1 MQWLLEQI
9 VHVVKSELSWWGKTK
24 DLLLLA
30 IMAPLLVALLV
41 SRASA
46 HVVRLLSHLE
56 AATTRALARV
66 LLYMQSKMRSYGPR
80 RRGVGVQR
88 FM

>member
-9 VHVVKSELSWWGKTK
+9 AHVVKSELSWWLKAI
-24 DLLLLA
+24 DLSLLA
-30 IMAPLLVALLV
+30 IMVPLLGALRV

-46 HVVRLLSHLE
+46 HVVILMSRLE
-56 AATTRALARV
+56 AAMTRALARA
-66 LLYMQSKMRSYGPR
+66 LLFMQSKMRSYGPR